1 MGNDDDDNLT
11 DDQLLE
17 MPTEALP
24 GDLSRLWTARA
35 AAVHNPEFNDLVA
48 ELTGA
53 SKSHLMIFRDQDP
66 RVKRQREEEAQW
78 RAAREIQDYFERSDR
93 LLARI
98 DEQERFIAKRRQEIE
113 DNALKLHDGR
123 RVYVDGN
130 QYRDENGNILSGS
143 ARDEAAELHRGNPQA
158 STWQQKKDI
167 DDRYAEAERL
177 RQKVLA
183 DRDAAGRGGD
193 ISAANDKL
201 TADEKEF
208 TAQVEAR
215 AAQSPTDYG
224 SSDYM
229 AAYGDDYQMST
240 VPAFTKAAAVTGETI
255 AQASDTETESTT
267 ADAKKAPQPLGQG
280 ALKLG

>member
-1 MGNDDDDNLT
+1 MGNNDDDNLT

-35 AAVHNPEFNDLVA
+35 TAIHTREFNEMVA

-53 SKSHLMIFRDQDP
+53 SNSHLMIFRDQDP
-66 RVKRQREEEAQW
+66 HVKRQSEEEAQR
-78 RAAREIQDYFERSDR
+78 RAAQEMQDYFARSDR

-98 DEQERFIAKRRQEIE
+98 DEQERIIGKRRHEIE
-113 DNALKLHDGR
+113 ENALKLHDGR

-130 QYRDENGNILSGS
+130 HYRDENGNFLQGS
-143 ARDEAAELHRGNPQA
+143 ARDEAAELHSGHPQA
-158 STWQQKKDI
+158 STWQQKRDI
-167 DDRYAEAERL
+167 DDRYAEAKRL

-183 DRDAAGRGGD
+183 DRDAVSQGGD
-193 ISAANDKL
+193 ITAANNSL
-201 TADEKEF
+201 TAEEKQF
-208 TAQVEAR
+208 TAQVGAR
-215 AAQSPTDYG
+215 AAKAPTDYG

-229 AAYGDDYQMST
+229 AAYGDEYQMSA
-240 VPAFTKAAAVTGETI
+240 VPAFTKAASVTRETI
-255 AQASDTETESTT
+255 AQASDTETESAT
-267 ADAKKAPQPLGQG
+267 ADAKKTPQPFGQG